1 MERRVDPSGGR
12 FERRFWR
19 LFDEAFWI
27 RSEGAVE
34 GFLAGCID
42 FIGLTVMDLIWRH
55 QADAGMVMILIIPVE
70 KTAAERLRVLDAAE
84 PLRRLGLASRGELS
98 PSALSDPS
106 VRTLASLGSHQVNAS
121 FGSPRQCTK
130 RPALSR
136 AVLVR
141 NCPAQVFRPLKRLN
155 FRITHA
161 RNV

>member
-1 MERRVDPSGGR
+1 M
-12 FERRFWR
+12 
-19 LFDEAFWI
+19 
-27 RSEGAVE
+27 EGAFE
-34 GFLAGCID
+34 NFLAGCVD
-42 FIGLTVMDLIWRH
+42 LVGLTIVDLVWRH
-55 QADAGMVMILIIPVE
+55 QADASMVMILIIPIKE
-70 KTAAERLRVLDAAE
+70 TAAERLCVLDASE
-84 PLRRLGLASRGELS
+84 PPRKLRLASCGELS